1 MCAVQSSACV
11 DPFCVEVSNQN
22 KTLMVTDWK
31 SDTEQDIGKAN
42 YDQTATATGT
52 REIIKPIKQTNI
64 KQQQT
69 TNSIITM
76 SSSSSLQRL
85 FNLVSYIDFLQT

>member
-52 REIIKPIKQTNI
+52 REIIKPIKQTN
-64 KQQQT
+64 KHKTT
-69 TNSIITM
+69 TN
-76 SSSSSLQRL
+76 
-85 FNLVSYIDFLQT
+85 Y